1 MNTKPESRRKIEGD
15 GDQRKRGIAERAKH
29 MGLVVEEKK
38 RIAKASKELRLS
50 TTSEGAQ
57 AVKKAMKDAAKATD
71 TEFKGQDRDITTKF
85 EVCKKAEDDL
95 RARTQAAKE
104 DASKARAVAG
114 QVKETNEAKTRMAAA
129 EKAATDDAKYTESQ
143 KRKQEKNRSE
153 STKRRDQQRSQ
164 LNSTKL
170 AW

>member
-1 MNTKPESRRKIEGD
+1 MSTKPESRRKIEGD

-38 RIAKASKELRLS
+38 RIAKASEELCLS

-57 AVKKAMKDAAKATD
+57 AVKKAMKEAARATD
-71 TEFKGQDRDITTKF
+71 TEFKGQDRDINKKF
-85 EVCKKAEDDL
+85 GECQTAEDGL
-95 RARTQAAKE
+95 RDRTRSAKE

-114 QVKETNEAKTRMAAA
+114 QVKETKEARTRMAAA
-129 EKAATDDAKYTESQ
+129 EKAATDDAKYTEGQ
-143 KRKQEKNRSE
+143 KRKQEKDRSE
-153 STKRRDQQRSQ
+153 STKKRDRQKSQ
-164 LNSTKL
+164 LNSTRL